1 MMNAM
6 ASSMAPAE
14 LKDVAVRHAAL
25 PGRSESRPLYVRVL
39 RFVLAAVLLA
49 TAIGKLLD
57 NRGFAEIVAT
67 YHVLPHWALLPSA
80 LALALTELGLGV
92 WLVWGVR
99 LSLAALL
106 ATALHVVYF
115 AWSSVALLRGLNIPD
130 CGCFG
135 VFWAHPLSL
144 VTVAEDAGLALLAY
158 VLFRGAR
165 RAEVTSA
172 RERVRLQS

>member
-1 MMNAM
+1 MSAM

-14 LKDVAVRHAAL
+14 FKKVTVRHPAS
-25 PGRSESRPLYVRVL
+25 PGRTGSRPLYVRVL
-39 RFVLAAVLLA
+39 RFVLAAVLLV
-49 TAIGKLLD
+49 TAIAKLLD
-57 NRGFAEIVAT
+57 NRGFAEVIAT
-67 YHVLPHWALLPSA
+67 YRVLPHWALLPSA
-80 LALALTELGLGV
+80 LALSLTELGLGV
-92 WLVWGVR
+92 WLVGGVR

-115 AWSSVALLRGLNIPD
+115 GWSSVALLRGLNIPD

-144 VTVAEDAGLALLAY
+144 ATVAEDAGLALLAY

-165 RAEVTSA
+165 RTEVTSGQEA
-172 RERVRLQS
+172 PLP

>member
-1 MMNAM
+1 M
-6 ASSMAPAE
+6 PPPE
-14 LKDVAVRHAAL
+14 FKDVAVRDPSS
-25 PGRSESRPLYVRVL
+25 PGRIESRPLYVRVL
-39 RFVLAAVLLA
+39 RFVLAAVLLV

-57 NRGFAEIVAT
+57 NRGFAEAVAT

-80 LALALTELGLGV
+80 LALSLTELGLGI

-99 LSLAALL
+99 ISLAALL

-115 AWSSVALLRGLNIPD
+115 GWSSVALLRGLNIPN

-135 VFWAHPLSL
+135 VFWVHPLSL
-144 VTVAEDAGLALLAY
+144 VTIAEDAGLALLAY

-165 RAEVTSA
+165 RTEVTSP
-172 RERVRLQS
+172 RERVRLRS